1 MSDFAAFLIAA
12 AIFGA
17 VYVYVEHLQ
26 YVAGHNTVFFAHK
39 TEEEKRLREAQIK
52 YQEAHAN
59 SIDIQNTIQKQRH
72 DREF

>member
-1 MSDFAAFLIAA
+1 MSDFSALLIAL

-26 YVAGHNTVFFAHK
+26 YMAGHNTIFFAHK
-39 TEEEKRLREAQIK
+39 TEEEKRIREAQIK
-52 YQEAHAN
+52 YQEAQAN
-59 SIDIQNTIQKQRH
+59 SVDIQNTIHKQRH